1 MGLFL
6 FFLFILVPIAEL
18 FVIIQVGQ
26 AIGVGPTIGLMLLSA
41 VAGAYLARSQ
51 GRQTWTRFN
60 ETMRA
65 GKVPGREVMDGAMI
79 IFGGALLLTPGF
91 ITDVLGIS
99 LLLPPSRAAYRK
111 LVKVAAART
120 PTGRPVLFI
129 YDRIPGSRRSGDGG
143 GGAGTAGGS
152 TPSGS
157 GASASAGASGTRRR
171 RRPSRAYD
179 VEGSAREIDDSE
191 YALPEASDRAEEAEQ
206 RD

>member
-1 MGLFL
+1 MGFLL
-6 FFLFILVPIAEL
+6 FFLFVLVPIAEL

-26 AIGVGPTIGLMLLSA
+26 AIGVGPTIGLMVLTA

-65 GKVPGREVMDGAMI
+65 GKVPGREVTDGAMI

-111 LVKVAAART
+111 VLKVAAART
-120 PTGRPVLFI
+120 PTGRPVLFV
-129 YDRIPGSRRSGDGG
+129 YDRIPGSRRSGGG
-143 GGAGTAGGS
+143 TGAGTAGGS
-152 TPSGS
+152 ASSGDRAT
-157 GASASAGASGTRRR
+157 GTSAGASGTRR

-191 YALPEASDRAEEAEQ
+191 YSLPEASEEAE
-206 RD
+206 RSD